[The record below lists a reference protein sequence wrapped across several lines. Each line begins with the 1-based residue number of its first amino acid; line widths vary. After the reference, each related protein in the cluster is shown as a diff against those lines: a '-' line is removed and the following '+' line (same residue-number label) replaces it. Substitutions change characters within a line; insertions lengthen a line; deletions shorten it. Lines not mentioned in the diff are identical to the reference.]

1 MLSEL
6 GITRQEYIDILRNGG
21 KQVSSKVDG
30 ETLLRKVKYL
40 KKRDL
45 IHLATIRGIVLNE
58 KSLKNIPDVLFKD
71 LHQKKLINL
80 KDELYRNIQ
89 KRNNN

>member
-6 GITRQEYIDILRNGG
+6 GITRQEYINILRNGG

-30 ETLLRKVKYL
+30 DTLLRKVKYL
-40 KKRDL
+40 EKRDL